1 MSSLCEKY
9 TFVLKKKKKKGKK
22 FEGKTNA
29 NSVAQVPAGGK
40 GLVLLTVAAFTELTV
55 YLLSSALCFG
65 LLRQV

>member
-1 MSSLCEKY
+1 MPTQLLGFLLVK
-9 TFVLKKKKKKGKK
+9 
-22 FEGKTNA
+22 
-29 NSVAQVPAGGK
+29 K